1 MGVKK
6 NTHVTVARDRRGRAP
21 EASHA
26 QSVTRAGGHALTIA
40 WETLIPLLPWGKVN
54 CGGSR
59 GWKDPLAA
67 RTSVSFST
75 MQPKIVNL
83 HPNQM
88 GPPGLL
94 APRISMLLRTFAIGR
109 IVDFTSLF

>member
-1 MGVKK
+1 MEVKK

-40 WETLIPLLPWGKVN
+40 WETLIPLLPWGKVK

-59 GWKDPLAA
+59 K
-67 RTSVSFST
+67 
-75 MQPKIVNL
+75 
-83 HPNQM
+83 
-88 GPPGLL
+88 
-94 APRISMLLRTFAIGR
+94 
-109 IVDFTSLF
+109 